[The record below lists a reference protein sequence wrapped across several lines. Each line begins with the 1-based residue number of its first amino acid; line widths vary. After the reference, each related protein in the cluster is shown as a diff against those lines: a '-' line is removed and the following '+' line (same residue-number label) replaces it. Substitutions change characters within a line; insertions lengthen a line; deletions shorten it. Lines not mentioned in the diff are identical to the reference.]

1 MGVVRVR
8 FSLIKYK
15 LSSKGKWPCHQFEC
29 NDSTFFFRF
38 FVSKTQNNKLVHRVW
53 KFLQCKWCYGHWK
66 YHLWTFHSKKIR
78 LQRSY
83 SQSTRLHFD
92 SIILRIKFRVVVM
105 YQIVLMTMAVSKFI
119 SSNGSDKS
127 FVFFSRKP
135 DPHALSEQNAIEQ
148 PMSNTDSTFF
158 S

>member
-1 MGVVRVR
+1 MIALFFSFSR
-8 FSLIKYK
+8 FEDSKQYIGAKSLKILALQVMLLPFEISLIKK
-15 LSSKGKWPCHQFEC
+15 CTMKNFDLDG
-29 NDSTFFFRF
+29 
-38 FVSKTQNNKLVHRVW
+38 
-53 KFLQCKWCYGHWK
+53 
-66 YHLWTFHSKKIR
+66 
-78 LQRSY
+78 SY
-83 SQSTRLHFD
+83 SQSTRLRLD

-148 PMSNTDSTFF
+148 PMSKTDSQFF